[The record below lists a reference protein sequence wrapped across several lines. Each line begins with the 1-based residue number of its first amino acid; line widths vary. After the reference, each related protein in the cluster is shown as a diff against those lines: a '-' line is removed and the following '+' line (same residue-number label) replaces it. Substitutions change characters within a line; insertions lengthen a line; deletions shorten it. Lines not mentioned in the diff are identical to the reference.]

1 MNQHAQVA
9 SRAQPRE
16 LLSISARYLIAPTNT
31 ASHLQLDA
39 ACLLEASTASV
50 QALIDGLSVSA
61 PMRDH
66 PEQVVAMLYG
76 LRYQLEMVMNIVE
89 AMEVRS

>member
-16 LLSISARYLIAPTNT
+16 LLSIGARYLIDPSNT
-31 ASHLQLDA
+31 ASYLQLDA
-39 ACLLEASTASV
+39 ECLIDASTASV
-50 QALIDGLSVSA
+50 QALIDGLSDA
-61 PMRDH
+61 DGPMRDH

-76 LRYQLEMVMNIVE
+76 LRYQLEMVRNIVD
-89 AMEVRS
+89 AMEVQ